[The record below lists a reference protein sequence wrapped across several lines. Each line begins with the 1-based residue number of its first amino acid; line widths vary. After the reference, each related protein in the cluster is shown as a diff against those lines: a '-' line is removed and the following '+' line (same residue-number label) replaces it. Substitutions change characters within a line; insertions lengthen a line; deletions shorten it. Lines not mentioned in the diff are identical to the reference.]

1 MKAMSKDQ
9 QLSQKEFYSELL
21 VTLETGKTV
30 MSRKDALQVLIENPY
45 YEDLSKSLQD
55 RLENTINT
63 KTNWGKNLLLSTL
76 QVEMLEYLLGL

>member
-1 MKAMSKDQ
+1 MSKDQ

-30 MSRKDALQVLIENPY
+30 MSRKDALQVLIANPY

-55 RLENTINT
+55 RLETAINM

>member
-1 MKAMSKDQ
+1 MSKDQ

-30 MSRKDALQVLIENPY
+30 MSRKDALQVLIANPY
-45 YEDLSKSLQD
+45 YEDLNKSLKD
-55 RLENTINT
+55 RLETVVNT

-76 QVEMLEYLLGL
+76 QVEMLEYFLGL

>member
-1 MKAMSKDQ
+1 MSKDQ

-45 YEDLSKSLQD
+45 YEDLNKSLKD
-55 RLENTINT
+55 RLETVINM

-76 QVEMLEYLLGL
+76 QVEMLEYFLGL